1 MVFWTMQQ
9 SYKFMLTEILKI
21 ASLTTLEFNRNMSAK
36 KQTKKQTKTLQLNNE
51 LLSNTWVQKRN
62 HKDH

>member
-1 MVFWTMQQ
+1 
-9 SYKFMLTEILKI
+9 MLTEILKI